1 MVFIL
6 NVWRV
11 QNEKSNWKVFS
22 SKFYGS
28 ELQTKIFFPLH
39 CLHKWHFSLT
49 LSLTFSSSSSTH
61 FFSLC
66 LIISS
71 PDFILSCFHVS
82 STVMFALDVM
92 NIGISLPHDTNEY
105 SILNYIRFLHLL
117 TYIQHKTDIQRER
130 SQEHHQFDSHF
141 CSRFLVAA
149 PYHTYHFI
157 SSAAALLYHFVTFTR
172 SH

>member
-1 MVFIL
+1 MTFFSHIIL
-6 NVWRV
+6 NV
-11 QNEKSNWKVFS
+11 
-22 SKFYGS
+22 
-28 ELQTKIFFPLH
+28 FFLF
-39 CLHKWHFSLT
+39 LDT
-49 LSLTFSSSSSTH
+49 L
-61 FFSLC
+61 FFLC

-149 PYHTYHFI
+149 PYHTYIPFHFF
-157 SSAAALLYHFVTFTR
+157 LLLLFCTILLLLPAHTN
-172 SH
+172 S

>member
-1 MVFIL
+1 MTFFSHIIL
-6 NVWRV
+6 NV
-11 QNEKSNWKVFS
+11 
-22 SKFYGS
+22 
-28 ELQTKIFFPLH
+28 FFLFH
-39 CLHKWHFSLT
+39 NT
-49 LSLTFSSSSSTH
+49 L

-105 SILNYIRFLHLL
+105 SILNYIRFLHIL

-130 SQEHHQFDSHF
+130 SKNIINSIHIFV
-141 CSRFLVAA
+141 RGFLAA
-149 PYHTYHFI
+149 PLLLLIIHTI
-157 SSAAALLYHFVTFTR
+157 SFLSAFVPFCYFYPLTLTA
-172 SH
+172 S